1 MLVCPIIIQSY
12 KISFVIGYYLP
23 YEGEE
28 RVLYLVYCVYLRN
41 KDQIGSANC

>member
-23 YEGEE
+23 YEEE
-28 RVLYLVYCVYLRN
+28 RELYLVSYVDLRN